1 MEQRSDVEFRAEK
14 LYKNTRLK
22 FGYLI
27 REVVSNSIHAVLIK
41 KSLRGHSDF
50 NPGVEFKVKRSESHI
65 TLEVRDNGDGFT
77 DLNRMYFTS
86 LDSRNVEKEKLHFHP
101 KGQGRLA
108 VVHFSD
114 AATYSSTHLSTS
126 GELNSLSFD
135 YPESSQQL
143 FDLNNLDVSS
153 VSGRDTGVILRLQ
166 ILKQQSLGRANTF
179 FNKYS
184 DAGQLAAWFIDT
196 FFPFFMENE
205 TLILKIDFDGAIVPI
220 SKSFIEKNI
229 KQVPFFVKLD
239 ENTAE
244 DTPFHLWL
252 VEAATRTPKSR
263 NQVACFARHLR
274 AEIEGGKLEYEID
287 LPKLYDWKLTSE
299 FFDDHVDQKGDKIEI
314 TSSDTEK
321 IQAALNEAL
330 DSEFSS
336 QIRANREESGE
347 NVKRAKAKYHS
358 LAVFIDSK
366 INSETRK
373 ILRESDI
380 VNTAID
386 EKGRVERAYWAN
398 DEPDP
403 EEVGR
408 LLNSSLQIYINHRG
422 RILNRL
428 QELIFRYDKE
438 GENKHELED
447 DVHDLFLRRGSN
459 LVDSS
464 GNSHLHNLWILDDKY
479 TIFSEKLQAASTK
492 RGQAASDIYIW
503 ADDIEKTRELL
514 ILELKS
520 TTASHNAGDKYESMV
535 AQVKRYAGKFY
546 RDPAKVLNWDVDPKN
561 ILYSGVVLARKSD
574 INKELNSNN
583 SGAFPE
589 KIPFLESSYYFNE
602 KFSVSES
609 LTAEPR
615 FVKIRIEMYSYEDI
629 YGLAK
634 SRNAVFL
641 RLLKNE
647 FSAVDNEV

>member
-14 LYKNTRLK
+14 LYKNTREK
-22 FGYLI
+22 FRYLI

-41 KSLRGHSDF
+41 KSLLGHNDF
-50 NPGVEFKVKRSESHI
+50 KPCVEFKVKIGESRI
-65 TLEVRDNGDGFT
+65 TLEVSDNGDGFN
-77 DLNRMYFTS
+77 DLNRIYFTS

-108 VVHFSD
+108 VVYFSD
-114 AATYSSTHLSTS
+114 SATYSSTHFNAL

-143 FDLNNLDVSS
+143 FDLNSLDVSS
-153 VSGRDTGVILRLQ
+153 VSGCDTGAILRLQ
-166 ILKQQSLGRANTF
+166 IWKHQSLARANTF

-184 DAGQLAAWFIDT
+184 DVDKLAKWFIDT

-205 TLILKIDFDGAIVPI
+205 TLNLKIDFDSTIESINKG
-220 SKSFIEKNI
+220 FIEKNV

-239 ENTAE
+239 ESTTE

-252 VEAATRTPKSR
+252 VEAATTTTKSR

-287 LPKLYDWKLTSE
+287 LPTLYDRKLTSE
-299 FFDDHVDQKGDKIEI
+299 FFDDNVDQKGDKIEI

-330 DSEFSS
+330 DAEFSS
-336 QIRANREESGE
+336 QISANREESDK
-347 NVKRAKAKYHS
+347 NIKRAMEKFHS
-358 LAVFIDSK
+358 LAVFIDRK
-366 INSETRK
+366 QNTEIRK
-373 ILRESDI
+373 ILKETDI
-380 VNTAID
+380 VKNAID
-386 EKGRVERAYWAN
+386 EKGRVERAYWAS

-422 RILNRL
+422 RVLNRL

-438 GENKHELED
+438 GEVKNELED
-447 DVHDLFLRRGSN
+447 DVHDLFLRRGN
-459 LVDSS
+459 KLVDSS
-464 GNSHLHNLWILDDKY
+464 GKSHLHNLWILDDKY
-479 TIFSEKLQAASTK
+479 TIFSETFQAASTK

-503 ADDIEKTRELL
+503 ADDLEKTRELL

-520 TTASHNAGDKYESMV
+520 TTASHNAGDKYEGMV
-535 AQVKRYAGKFY
+535 AQVKRYAGEFY
-546 RDPAKVLNWDVDPKN
+546 RNPVKVINWAVDPRN

-574 INKELNSNN
+574 INRELNSNN
-583 SGAFPE
+583 SGANPE

-609 LTAEPR
+609 AIAEPN
-615 FVKIRIEMYSYEDI
+615 FVTIRIEMYSYEDI

-641 RLLKNE
+641 KLLKNE
-647 FSAVDNEV
+647 FRVDSEV